1 VSIPVAVCAA
11 VRRLLRVRS
20 CEASVTGARRGLP
33 ANAAGPGAPI
43 FLGRELIRFAAA
55 RTRAGDT
62 RGKLAALVDEALQT
76 AEATGTHLI
85 DQEAERYGLI

>member
-1 VSIPVAVCAA
+1 VSIPVAACAA

-33 ANAAGPGAPI
+33 ANAAGPGPRSSSAESSSL
-43 FLGRELIRFAAA
+43 FAA

-76 AEATGTHLI
+76 AEATGAHLI

>member
-1 VSIPVAVCAA
+1 M
-11 VRRLLRVRS
+11 LRVRS

-33 ANAAGPGAPI
+33 ANAAGPGPRSSSAESSS
-43 FLGRELIRFAAA
+43 LFAAA

-76 AEATGTHLI
+76 AEATGAHLI